1 VSKTITIDWGSVVSP
16 KIQMSIYYTAFGTVV
31 ANQMTADGFS
41 AILQVLRH
49 FAQGK
54 MKKNT
59 EIFCS

>member
-54 MKKNT
+54 M
-59 EIFCS
+59 